1 MVNKEPDGAN
11 RLWVVNQEQKN
22 EQDQRLKD

>member
-1 MVNKEPDGAN
+1 MVNKEPDGVN
-11 RLWVVNQEQKN
+11 DQWVVNQEQKN